1 MLNLLPPQWRDPM
14 QWVFVCAAS
23 FVRGIGCFMRY
34 AGFFCVVIGMGGSL
48 ASLFSWTSEVLTLPS
63 STVRTDLHRGGVVH
77 ARHYPHHDRHD
88 VTGRTVDQR

>member
-48 ASLFSWTSEVLTLPS
+48 ASLFSWTSEVLTLPFYRLQLLGLIFI
-63 STVRTDLHRGGVVH
+63 VGGLFMHAIIPIMTDTTLQVE
-77 ARHYPHHDRHD
+77 
-88 VTGRTVDQR
+88 Q